1 MMSKIWLI
9 ARHHF
14 QKETRKKSFLFILL
28 SMPFFLLFTIGLGFL
43 FESLENDRLTVGYVD
58 PGAFL
63 QQTTLDDVDEDI
75 QLVAFPDEE
84 QARLALDGN
93 VIEAYYLLPAEYPE
107 STEIGLVYLDEPDG
121 RATSLMRRLIK
132 VNLLA
137 GQSPEVTDRLM
148 SGASVTVFAIDA
160 NRDYP
165 EGGPEP
171 GLFLPIMVALVFGFL
186 TMTTSGYMLQVMVEE
201 KENRTMEIVIS
212 SVSPSQMMSGKIVG
226 ALGIAFVQ
234 LTVWASFFIVSL
246 WFSRSVMNVTW
257 LQEVKPVYLDLVKV
271 AVVAFPAYLFIAAIM
286 TLVGATLVD
295 TQEAD
300 QVGPLIFL
308 VILIPLFLIVPIA
321 ANPNGALAVIL
332 TLVPVTSVLTV
343 ALRSIFIV
351 VPTWQVLASC
361 FISLVSAGIAIWLAG
376 KAFRLSLLRYGQRVR
391 LSELFSRQSKK
402 SQSAL

>member
-1 MMSKIWLI
+1 MSKIWLI

-28 SMPFFLLFTIGLGFL
+28 SMPFFLLFSIGLGIL
-43 FESLENDRLTVGYVD
+43 FESLANDRMNVGYVD

-63 QQTTLDDVDEDI
+63 RQTTLDDADEDI
-75 QLVAFPDEE
+75 QLIAFPDEE
-84 QARLALDGN
+84 KARLALDGN
-93 VIEAYYLLPAEYPE
+93 EIKAYYLLPADYPE
-107 STEIGLVYLDEPDG
+107 SIEIDLVYRDESDG
-121 RATSLMRRLIK
+121 RATSLMRRLVK
-132 VNLLA
+132 LNLLA
-137 GQSPEVTDRLM
+137 GQSPEVADRLM
-148 SGASVTVFAIDA
+148 FGADVTVFATDA
-160 NRDYP
+160 NREYP
-165 EGGPEP
+165 EGGPEA
-171 GLFLPIMVALVFGFL
+171 GLFLPIIVALVFGFL

-234 LTVWASFFIVSL
+234 LTVWACFFLIGL
-246 WFSRSVMNVTW
+246 WVSRSVMDVAW

-271 AVVAFPAYLFIAAIM
+271 AAVALPAYLFMAAIM
-286 TLVGATLVD
+286 TLIGATLVD
-295 TQEAD
+295 TQEAE
-300 QVGPLIFL
+300 QVGPLAFL

-361 FISLVSAGIAIWLAG
+361 FISLVSAGIAVWLAG
-376 KAFRLSLLRYGQRVR
+376 KAFRLSLLRYGQRIK
-391 LSELFSRQSKK
+391 LSELLSRQSSK
-402 SQSAL
+402 SLSAS